1 MRRGLARLAVA
12 GALLAAA
19 GLAASGCGGSAGD
32 LLALEVSG
40 GVAGDPVRLTV
51 TEDGRASCDGG
62 PLNQISSAA
71 LIEAREVERGL
82 AGVAEAGDSFESA
95 EGADRRTYLA
105 RTRAG
110 TVTWTEGEPDLPPA
124 LPQAAALAERLRED
138 VCAEPA
144 GAQLRTLPFERA
156 RSLARST

>member
-1 MRRGLARLAVA
+1 VVA
-12 GALLAAA
+12 GAWLGTAALAAT
-19 GLAASGCGGSAGD
+19 GCGGSAGD

-40 GVAGDPVRLTV
+40 GLAGDTVRLRV

-62 PLNQISSAA
+62 PLRQISSAA

-82 AGVAEAGDSFESA
+82 AELAEDGDSFESA
-95 EGADRRTYLA
+95 AGADRRTYLA

-110 TVTWTEGEPDLPPA
+110 TVSWTEGEPDLPPV
-124 LPQAAALAERLRED
+124 LPQAAALAERLRQD